1 MQHIAAGKGQSV
13 LYELAKVALLA
24 AGDARFRHMARLLR
38 KNIDKVGTRD
48 HADNLVV
55 FHNGHKALAAS
66 HDDCG
71 QILERCIRR
80 QCGDSAGHVVF
91 NRGCAKAVG
100 AGPRGREGIQQTGAL
115 AGFWHEDG
123 HGLEPEVEHEFIR
136 LMNGGGGLNAHCWRR
151 HIFARGFIGVSL
163 GVEVAQNYIAYLVHC
178 HGAHR
183 GRSRVGMP
191 AAAKGRADVAN
202 VDGLVA
208 AAGHHLNTVVHKPDG
223 KQHREF
229 FHFHK
234 AVGQIGEIT
243 QIMLHG
249 RF

>member
-1 MQHIAAGKGQSV
+1 M
-13 LYELAKVALLA
+13 
-24 AGDARFRHMARLLR
+24 
-38 KNIDKVGTRD
+38 
-48 HADNLVV
+48 
-55 FHNGHKALAAS
+55 
-66 HDDCG
+66 
-71 QILERCIRR
+71 
-80 QCGDSAGHVVF
+80 
-91 NRGCAKAVG
+91 G
-100 AGPRGREGIQQTGAL
+100 AGPRGREGIQQADAL
-115 AGFWHEDG
+115 AGIWHEDRY
-123 HGLEPEVEHEFIR
+123 GLEAEVEHEFIR

-151 HIFARGFIGVSL
+151 HILARGFIGVSL

-208 AAGHHLNTVVHKPDG
+208 AAGHHLNAVVHKPDG
-223 KQHREF
+223 KQHRES